1 MTRSEADSV
10 LVGHLGEVCSSL
22 PLLRDTLRAL
32 SMDPTDPAA
41 RTEVRRL
48 VHSLHKA
55 SAEAGVTIVSQLAAC
70 LESCLERVP
79 AGADVPRSLVAVL
92 AETVA
97 RFDELI
103 RGMERGES
111 VDHSQ
116 LLARTRENL
125 AACVMAGPPAE
136 DGPEGSDLED
146 AIDHLLAEDLE
157 VPAELFA
164 EEPDEARVLSAAQ
177 ADEAR
182 APAAGQ
188 PVPQT
193 TPVRGRL
200 FSEAEWEQLLIGFHE
215 EAEEHLQ
222 TLQQA
227 LQRLQTP
234 SQDGGGAAVTAH
246 REEIAAIRRAVHTIK
261 GASAVIGLN
270 EVAAYAH
277 GVEDFL
283 DRLHDGTRTL
293 DPAAVAGL
301 AEALDL
307 LGLLVASPD
316 QALPTRRK
324 TVLARLEGGGATGEA
339 GMTVPAVPVTGT
351 PADLAPPAERA
362 PFGGTTLRIQRQQL
376 DTLIGLGNDLLANSS
391 GLGRG
396 LERFSTA
403 VTEFEE
409 AANRLNKR
417 AAALAR
423 LSAAG
428 TSGLPLA
435 RPSRPAGTTDQG
447 ASNADPDPADRL
459 ALIVQAVGES
469 AADAAA
475 IRDGLAEIHR
485 SLETNL
491 GAQQRLARDLQA
503 QLLQA
508 RLSPLALLTPRLRRT
523 VADAAARLGRQVHLT
538 VSGEQVEL
546 DRVVWEKLADPLMH
560 LIRNAVHHGIE
571 PPEERIARGKEAVA
585 TLRLSGRREGDQVV
599 IRFADDGRGLD
610 FAAIRDKARRYDPS
624 LRPEDMDERQLT
636 DLIFA
641 PGFSTRTVSEMS
653 GRGVGLDVVREN
665 VRDLRGTVGVATR
678 TGVGTAFVIRLPL
691 TMGVVRALLVESGEA
706 LWAFAL
712 SDIRQV
718 HRVDPADISWE
729 GGTVRL
735 EGATLPWYSLP
746 ALLGQVVD
754 PVEAPRPVVLVFSV
768 DGRSVAV
775 SVPRLVGRQDIVLRG
790 LGSHQRALP
799 GVTGSAVLGE
809 GRVVPVL
816 DPAELI
822 RASRLPADEDA
833 PEIQLDISRP
843 LTVLVVDDSFSVRR
857 VVSRLVTSQ
866 GWRSVE
872 ARDGLEAVHQL
883 AEFWPDCIVLD
894 LEMPRL
900 DGFAF
905 LARLATMPTR
915 RNIPVIMCTSR
926 TGRQERERA
935 SQLGVRA
942 FLAKPCP
949 DEELLAAI
957 CRVTG
962 TADAGVAGR

>member
-10 LVGHLGEVCSSL
+10 LVGNLGEVRSSL
-22 PLLRDTLRAL
+22 PLLMDTLRAL
-32 SMDPTDPAA
+32 SVDPTDPAA
-41 RTEVRRL
+41 RTEVHRL

-70 LESCLERVP
+70 LESGLERVP
-79 AGADVPRSLVAVL
+79 AGADVPRPLVAVL

-103 RGMERGES
+103 RGVERGES
-111 VDHSQ
+111 ADHSQ

-125 AACVMAGPPAE
+125 AACVMAGPAAE
-136 DGPEGSDLED
+136 DGPAGSDLED
-146 AIDHLLAEDLE
+146 AIDRLLAEELE

-182 APAAGQ
+182 APAAEQ
-188 PVPQT
+188 PMPQA
-193 TPVRGRL
+193 TPVRGPL

-234 SQDGGGAAVTAH
+234 GEDEGDAAVTAH

-307 LGLLVASPD
+307 LGLLVASPE
-316 QALPTRRK
+316 QAPPTRRD
-324 TVLARLEGGGATGEA
+324 TVLARLEGGGAMAEA
-339 GMTVPAVPVTGT
+339 GTTVPAVPVTGN

-403 VTEFEE
+403 VTELEE
-409 AANRLNKR
+409 AANRLNTI
-417 AAALAR
+417 AVALAQ
-423 LSAAG
+423 LSTAG

-435 RPSRPAGTTDQG
+435 RPSLPAGATDQG
-447 ASNADPDPADRL
+447 AANADPDPVDQL
-459 ALIVQAVGES
+459 ALIVQALGES

-475 IRDGLAEIHR
+475 IRDGLEEIHR
-485 SLETNL
+485 SLETDLN
-491 GAQQRLARDLQA
+491 AQLRLARDLQT

-523 VADAAARLGRQVHLT
+523 VADAAARLGRQVRLT

-571 PPEERIARGKEAVA
+571 PPEERIAHGKEAVA

-624 LRPEDMDERQLT
+624 LCPEDMDERQLT

-678 TGVGTAFVIRLPL
+678 PGVGTAFVIRLPL

-729 GGTVRL
+729 EGTVRL
-735 EGATLPWYSLP
+735 EGATLSWYSLP
-746 ALLGQVVD
+746 TLLGQVED
-754 PVEAPRPVVLVFSV
+754 PVEAPRPVVLVFFV

-816 DPAELI
+816 DPARLI
-822 RASRLPADEDA
+822 RASRLLADEDA

-883 AEFWPDCIVLD
+883 AELWPDCIVLD

-900 DGFAF
+900 DGFEF

-935 SQLGVRA
+935 GQLGVRA

-962 TADAGVAGR
+962 TANAGR